1 MSKNE
6 KILTAGVV
14 KKSPLEKLKEKAER
28 VWREVKWF
36 FYNISSGIHAFFR
49 KKLGT
54 RQKSMKSGNRS
65 AFIFAHL
72 LVLYPFL
79 QFLIFYVVVN
89 FNSVILSLQTYDLM
103 KSKFF
108 FADDLFINFKN
119 VFRDLFT
126 DTNMIYCVRNSF
138 ISYGVGLVIGFPLN
152 LTFAYVIY
160 KKVPC
165 SGFFQIVLFLPQILS
180 SIVMSMMFELFI
192 RDAVP
197 FVLEKWF
204 GLHDVFLLG
213 EHKAFGTMLFYSLWA
228 GFGSALILYSGAM
241 SRIPDSIIEYGELE
255 GISLWAEFWY
265 VCLPMIF
272 STITIFLVTGV
283 AGIFSNQLALYNF
296 YGADAFPVARTLG
309 YHFFILVLGE
319 NPDYVKYPYA
329 SAAGLVFSLVATPV
343 TLLARYLLEKYGPN
357 VEF

>member
-1 MSKNE
+1 MSKDE
-6 KILTAGVV
+6 KVLVTGEL
-14 KKSPLEKLKEKAER
+14 KKNPFIKLKEKAER
-28 VWREVKWF
+28 ALSEAKWF
-36 FYNISSGIHAFFR
+36 FYNVSANIHAAFR
-49 KKLGT
+49 KKFGT
-54 RQKSMKSGNRS
+54 KQKSMKSGNRS

-79 QFLIFYVVVN
+79 QFIVFYVVVN
-89 FNSVILSLQTYDLM
+89 FNSIILSLQTYNLTT
-103 KSKFF
+103 SKFY
-108 FADDLFINFKN
+108 FAEDLFVNFKN
-119 VFRDLFT
+119 VCRDLFT
-126 DTNMIYCVRNSF
+126 DANMIYCVKNSF
-138 ISYGVGLVIGFPLN
+138 ISYAVGLLIGFPLN

-165 SGFFQIVLFLPQILS
+165 SGFFQVVLFLPQILS

-204 GLHDVFLLG
+204 GMQDVFLLG

-296 YGADAFPVARTLG
+296 YGADAFPRARTLG
-309 YHFFILVLGE
+309 YHFFVLVLGE

-329 SAAGLVFSLVATPV
+329 SAAGLIFSLVATPV
-343 TLLARYLLEKYGPN
+343 TLLARYLLEKFGPN